1 MLNLEPQVLI
11 SRLLTLIIALTVHE
25 FSHAWTATLLGDDTA
40 RQYGRLTLNPLKH
53 LDLIG
58 SLMLIFAGFGYA
70 RPVPINPQ
78 SLQRRTPAGVMWVSL
93 AGPLS
98 NFLLAALAAVP
109 LRFHWIYYTETSGLL
124 PSLGYFL
131 AEFIW
136 INLALAL
143 FNLIPL
149 APLDGE
155 KIAIYLL
162 PPAIGD
168 FMLRYSNI
176 GPAILIVVA
185 IIGPR
190 IGINIL
196 GSIMNGPMNSLFS
209 LLLGIPL

>member
-11 SRLLTLIIALTVHE
+11 SRLVTLIIALTVHE
-25 FSHAWTATLLGDDTA
+25 FSHAWTATLLGDTTP

-53 LDLIG
+53 LDIIG
-58 SLMLIFAGFGYA
+58 SIMLIIAGFGYA
-70 RPVPINPQ
+70 KPVPINPQ
-78 SLQRRTPAGVMWVSL
+78 NLQRRTPAGVMWVSI

-98 NFLLAALAAVP
+98 NFLLAAVAAIP
-109 LRFHWIYYTETSGLL
+109 LRFHWIYYTETSGIL

-131 AEFIW
+131 VEFIW

-155 KIAIYLL
+155 KIAVYLL
-162 PPAIGD
+162 PPAIGE
-168 FMLRYSNI
+168 FMMRYSNI
-176 GPAILIVVA
+176 GPAILIALVVL
-185 IIGPR
+185 GPR
-190 IGINIL
+190 VGFDFF
-196 GSIMNGPMNSLFS
+196 SIIMEGPMNSLFS